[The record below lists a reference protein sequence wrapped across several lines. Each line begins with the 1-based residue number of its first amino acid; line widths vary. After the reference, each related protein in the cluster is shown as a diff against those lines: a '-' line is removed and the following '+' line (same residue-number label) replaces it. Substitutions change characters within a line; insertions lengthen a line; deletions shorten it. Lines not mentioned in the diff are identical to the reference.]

1 MCTSRRRVQF
11 CPLPRVYIHKMS
23 RFSLPSSSRA
33 PFDEVEEARAL
44 AEFFGQQDPVDVAA
58 ADWHTRAEQGL
69 SAQEKNALAQWL
81 AADPAHAAAWRG
93 LDQDLAALR
102 ALPAERVA
110 RMRAAAT
117 AAAAT
122 AAAAPAAPAKAATL
136 RAPAV
141 AAPRAKGRAARP
153 WPAWRLTLPRP
164 GLLAASCAAL
174 LALAVLGAGWHQW
187 QQPTFAGQYAAERA
201 QRKTITLP
209 DGTQLA
215 LDADTQAQVTLYRDR
230 REVRLVEG
238 QILFAV
244 AADSSK
250 PFHVLA
256 GPARVSVVGTRFS
269 VRYRSE
275 GMDAGRVKIAVEEGH
290 VRVSG
295 LPGAASESAAAPVDL
310 RAGQGLSVAANGAL
324 GAVAAVAPSGI
335 ALWRKGLVRFENTP
349 LADALRELERYGPT
363 GLVIRNRAVAAL
375 PLGGSYP
382 VDHPAEFARMVTQIL
397 PVKLVVGADGT
408 TEIASAP

>member
-1 MCTSRRRVQF
+1 
-11 CPLPRVYIHKMS
+11 MS

-33 PFDEVEEARAL
+33 PLDEQAQARAL
-44 AEFFGQQDPVDVAA
+44 AEFLDQQDPVDVAA

-69 SAQEKNALAQWL
+69 SAQQKNALAQWL

-110 RMRAAAT
+110 RMRCAAA

-122 AAAAPAAPAKAATL
+122 APVPAPAFAAPPA
-136 RAPAV
+136 R
-141 AAPRAKGRAARP
+141 GRAARP
-153 WPAWRLTLPRP
+153 WPAWRLALPRP

-174 LALAVLGAGWHQW
+174 LALAVVAGGWHQW

-209 DGTQLA
+209 DGSQLA
-215 LDADTQAQVTLYRDR
+215 LDTDTQARVTLYRDR
-230 REVRLVEG
+230 REVRLIEG

-244 AADSSK
+244 AADRSK

-275 GMDAGRVKIAVEEGH
+275 GMDAGMVKIAVEQGH

-295 LPGAASESAAAPVDL
+295 LAISESAAAPVDL
-310 RAGQGLSVAANGAL
+310 LAGQGLSVAANGAL

-375 PLGGSYP
+375 PIGGSYP

-397 PVKLVVGADGT
+397 PVKLVVGADGV
-408 TEIASAP
+408 TEMASAH

>member
-1 MCTSRRRVQF
+1 
-11 CPLPRVYIHKMS
+11 MS
-23 RFSLPSSSRA
+23 RFPLPSSSRA
-33 PFDEVEEARAL
+33 PLDEQAQARAL
-44 AEFFGQQDPVDVAA
+44 AEFLDQQDPVDVAA

-69 SAQEKNALAQWL
+69 SAQQKNALAQWL

-110 RMRAAAT
+110 RMRCAAA

-122 AAAAPAAPAKAATL
+122 APVPAPAFAAPPA
-136 RAPAV
+136 R
-141 AAPRAKGRAARP
+141 GRAARP
-153 WPAWRLTLPRP
+153 WPAWRLALPRP

-174 LALAVLGAGWHQW
+174 LALAVVAGGWHQW

-209 DGTQLA
+209 DGSQLA
-215 LDADTQAQVTLYRDR
+215 LDTDTQARVTLYRDR
-230 REVRLVEG
+230 REVRLIEG

-244 AADSSK
+244 AADRSK

-275 GMDAGRVKIAVEEGH
+275 GMDAGMVKIAVEQGH

-295 LPGAASESAAAPVDL
+295 LAISESAAAPVDL
-310 RAGQGLSVAANGAL
+310 LAGQGLSVAANGAL

-375 PLGGSYP
+375 PIGGSYP

-397 PVKLVVGADGT
+397 PVKLVVGADGV
-408 TEIASAP
+408 TEMASAH

>member
-1 MCTSRRRVQF
+1 MTPIHARARCRSRRGVQF

-23 RFSLPSSSRA
+23 RFSLPSSSSA
-33 PFDEVEEARAL
+33 PFDEAQEARAL
-44 AEFFGQQDPVDVAA
+44 AEFLGQQDPVDVAA

-81 AADPAHAAAWRG
+81 AADPAHAAAWLG
-93 LDQDLAALR
+93 LDQDRAALR

-110 RMRAAAT
+110 RARAG
-117 AAAAT
+117 
-122 AAAAPAAPAKAATL
+122 AAPATPPRPA
-136 RAPAV
+136 R
-141 AAPRAKGRAARP
+141 RAARH
-153 WPAWRLTLPRP
+153 WPAWTAALPRP
-164 GLLAASCAAL
+164 ALLAGCCAAL
-174 LALAVLGAGWHQW
+174 LALALLGGGWHQW
-187 QQPTFAGQYAAERA
+187 QQPTFTGQYAAERA

-209 DGTQLA
+209 DGSQLA
-215 LDADTQAQVTLYRDR
+215 LDADTQARVTLYRNR

-275 GMDAGRVKIAVEEGH
+275 GMDAGLVKIAVEEGH

-295 LPGAASESAAAPVDL
+295 LPVGASEAASAPVDL
-310 RAGQGLSVAANGAL
+310 LAGQGLSVAADGAL

-375 PLGGSYP
+375 PIGGSYP

-397 PVKLVVGADGT
+397 PVKLVVGADGA
-408 TEIASAP
+408 TELASAP

>member
-1 MCTSRRRVQF
+1 
-11 CPLPRVYIHKMS
+11 MS

-33 PFDEVEEARAL
+33 PLDEQAQARAL
-44 AEFFGQQDPVDVAA
+44 AEFLGQQDPVDVAA

-69 SAQEKNALAQWL
+69 SAQEQNALAQWL

-110 RMRAAAT
+110 RMRAGATAAAAPAGAAP

-122 AAAAPAAPAKAATL
+122 AAAAPAA
-136 RAPAV
+136 

-153 WPAWRLTLPRP
+153 WPAWRLALPRP
-164 GLLAASCAAL
+164 RLLAASCAAL
-174 LALAVLGAGWHQW
+174 LALAVLGGGWHQW
-187 QQPTFAGQYAAERA
+187 QQPTFTGQYAAERA

-209 DGTQLA
+209 DGTLLA
-215 LDADTQAQVTLYRDR
+215 LDADTQARVTLYRDR

-275 GMDAGRVKIAVEEGH
+275 GMDAGLVKIAVEKGH

-295 LPGAASESAAAPVDL
+295 LPVGASEPAATPVDL
-310 RAGQGLSVAANGAL
+310 LAGQGLSVAADGAL

-363 GLVIRNRAVAAL
+363 RLVIRNPAVAAL
-375 PLGGSYP
+375 PIGGSYP

-397 PVKLVVGADGT
+397 PVKLVVGADGA

>member
-1 MCTSRRRVQF
+1 MTTSQVPVAALQF
-11 CPLPRVYIHKMS
+11 CACSRVYIHKMS
-23 RFSLPSSSRA
+23 RSSLPSSAAA
-33 PFDEVEEARAL
+33 PLDEVLEARAL
-44 AEFFGQQDPVDVAA
+44 AEFFGPQDAVDAVA

-69 SAQEKNALAQWL
+69 SAAEQDALARWL

-110 RMRAAAT
+110 RLRAGAAA
-117 AAAAT
+117 
-122 AAAAPAAPAKAATL
+122 AAAAPAQVRPA
-136 RAPAV
+136 R
-141 AAPRAKGRAARP
+141 R
-153 WPAWRLTLPRP
+153 WPAWRIALPRP
-164 GLLAASCAAL
+164 ALLAACCAAL
-174 LALAVLGAGWHQW
+174 LALGAGWHQW
-187 QQPTFAGQYAAERA
+187 QQPTFTGQYAAERA

-215 LDADTQAQVTLYRDR
+215 MDADTQAQVTLYRDR
-230 REVRLVEG
+230 REVRLVQG

-244 AADSSK
+244 AADRHK

-269 VRYRSE
+269 VRYSSD
-275 GMDAGRVKIAVEEGH
+275 GMDAGRVKVAVEQGH

-295 LPGAASESAAAPVDL
+295 LRAAANEATVAAVDL
-310 RAGQGLSVAANGAL
+310 VAGQGLSVAADGTV
-324 GAVAAVAPSGI
+324 GAVAAAAPSGI
-335 ALWRKGLVRFENTP
+335 ALWRKGLVRFESTP

-363 GLVIRNRAVAAL
+363 GLVVRDPAVAAL
-375 PLGGSYP
+375 PIGGSYP
-382 VDHPAEFARMVTQIL
+382 VDQPGEFARMLTQIL
-397 PVKLVVGADGT
+397 PVKLVAVAGGA